1 MAEEN
6 NTAKT
11 GAEPENK
18 AADSKTAEKPGAEPA
33 KEERDAKSES
43 STENVP
49 FDKDPRWKSARLAE
63 KKLNDL
69 MKANEVDDPDDL
81 VDLVKRGKAV
91 KGKLQDLNQLDEL
104 IKRNELLRKY
114 EEYWD
119 QEKEKKRRE
128 TEDPEQTIA
137 RLEEKLKEKEKHD
150 KQKDSERAQAE
161 EARRAIQSYDRE
173 VKDLVSELELPK
185 EQGEFFNQFLGVGNP
200 FNDIDITDRKAI
212 KKMFTDAVKKK
223 EAYDQAIIAAYLK
236 GKKEIPAVASTSEG
250 APEKK
255 PEKITM
261 RNAKSIFAESLLKKL
276 QGG

>member
-1 MAEEN
+1 MAEETK
-6 NTAKT
+6 NTEQAGAVPADKGKQPEAPTGKDAEAK
-11 GAEPENK
+11 
-18 AADSKTAEKPGAEPA
+18 
-33 KEERDAKSES
+33 KEEKSDS
-43 STENVP
+43 SSEEKLP
-49 FDKDPRWKSARLAE
+49 FDQHPKWKEARTAA

-69 MKANEVDDPDDL
+69 LKANNLEDPDDL
-81 VDLVKRGKAV
+81 VELIQKGKAV
-91 KGKLQDLNQLDEL
+91 KGKLHDLNQLDKL
-104 IKRNELLRKY
+104 IERDKLLSQY
-114 EEYWD
+114 EEYWAT
-119 QEKEKKRRE
+119 EKEKKRRE
-128 TEDPEQTIA
+128 AEDPEQTIA